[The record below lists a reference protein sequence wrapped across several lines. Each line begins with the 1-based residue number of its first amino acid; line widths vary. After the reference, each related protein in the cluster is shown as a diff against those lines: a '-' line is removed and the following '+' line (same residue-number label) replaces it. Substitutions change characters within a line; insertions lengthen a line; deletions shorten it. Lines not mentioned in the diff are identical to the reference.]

1 MLMHSLDLLMSKRSA
16 YCHRFAMEM
25 IVMDDGTFDV
35 YFVRRLQA
43 LRKIAAVN
51 YCCCCLASDTNQLEP
66 LNPLNTVAML
76 NDVMYKLANRL
87 SELEIQLR
95 LEMKEKFSNI
105 NFWIGFIIILRIYF
119 DFCA

>member
-1 MLMHSLDLLMSKRSA
+1 MLMHSLDLLKSKRSA
-16 YCHRFAMEM
+16 YYHRFAMEM

-51 YCCCCLASDTNQLEP
+51 YCYCCLASDTNQLEP

-87 SELEIQLR
+87 SELEIQLK
-95 LEMKEKFSNI
+95 LKMKEIFQK
-105 NFWIGFIIILRIYF
+105 
-119 DFCA
+119 